1 MIPILY
7 ENSETAYR
15 SNGIGRLRDCVKCI
29 VTEARNGIYECE
41 FDYPITGVH
50 YSDIREGM
58 IVACTHDQT
67 GDIQPFEIYRR
78 KEPIDGVVTFYAH
91 HISYRLLN
99 VILRPF
105 TAEGVAAALAG
116 FKTNSANDNPFT
128 FWTDKTTQGTYT
140 IKQPS
145 SLREML
151 AGTSGSLLDVFGTGD
166 YEFDRFTVRLWADR
180 GADNGVTIRYGKN
193 LADIERDKDLSG
205 TYNAV
210 APYWTDQDLE
220 NVVTL
225 PEIIVT
231 SPTLINIASEPW
243 TDDARQQMTDENGE
257 PFLFDY
263 APIKAVPLDVTA
275 DFDNEPTPDQM
286 RQKALAKMASGRNW
300 LPSTNIDV
308 DFVALEDTPE
318 YADVAPLQR
327 VSLCDT
333 VRVIYPGV
341 GLDVKEKVIKTDYN
355 VLLNA
360 YDRVELGNP
369 TSSLSD
375 VITAQTEGKIAKD
388 YPTKGFLENALDNA
402 TQLIT
407 GGLGGH
413 VVFNMNANGEPQEI
427 LIMDTDDK
435 TTAVNV
441 IRINKK
447 GIGFSNTGYE
457 GPFSSA
463 WTIDNT
469 LDMSQINVAN
479 MNANAIT
486 AGTLQSQDGGN
497 SWNLETGIFQTR
509 GTNDRII
516 KINGGALDMYAI
528 DGDTERHIGALFP
541 MGLVEENDGFM
552 LGMTEDS
559 EYIAFGWETAPGV
572 WKISMRIASPNYDEY
587 SDRIRMYASMRAY
600 SQATFERAVYCGR
613 EVFICQ
619 DAASAD
625 NDENTNRSMYL
636 YYNSS
641 GYAGLVVKD
650 NGYTQDVIQYSG
662 NGNQIFYRF
671 APNVYIT
678 YHSNTDTIY
687 ASKTITQ
694 ASDEKLKLIRAY
706 KDEYDELLDKLEPI
720 VYKWKDRPDG
730 PERVGL
736 GARKTREALLD
747 LGLDDSGFVC
757 VYTDE
762 NGNDQYS
769 VDYQEL
775 SVMLLHAYQKQKKE
789 LEDLKAKVQTIMDR
803 LEV

>member
-7 ENSETAYR
+7 DNSETAFR

-78 KEPIDGVVTFYAH
+78 KESVDGVVTFYAH

-105 TAEGVAAALAG
+105 TAEGITAALAG
-116 FKTNSANDNPFT
+116 FKTNSVNDNPFT
-128 FWTDKTTQGTYT
+128 FWTDKTTQGTYA

-151 AGTSGSLLDVFGTGD
+151 CGTSGSLLDVFGTGE
-166 YEFDRFTVRLWADR
+166 YEFDRYTVRLWADR

-193 LADIERDKDLSG
+193 LADIERNKDLSA

-210 APYWTDQDLE
+210 APYWTDQDLD
-220 NVVTL
+220 NVATI
-225 PEIIVT
+225 PEIIVA

-243 TDDARQQMTDENGE
+243 TNDASQQMTDENGE
-257 PFLFDY
+257 PFVFDY
-263 APIKAVPLDVTA
+263 APVKAVPLDVTA

-286 RQKALAKMASGRNW
+286 RQKALAKMASGRHW

-333 VRVIYPGV
+333 VRVVYPGI
-341 GLDVKEKVIKTDYN
+341 GLDVKEKVVKTAYN

-360 YDRVELGNP
+360 YDKVELGNP
-369 TSSLSD
+369 TSSLAD
-375 VITAQTEGKIAKD
+375 VITAQTEGKISKD

-427 LIMDTDDK
+427 LVMDTDDK

-441 IRINKK
+441 IRINKN

-479 MNANAIT
+479 LSANAIT
-486 AGTLQSQDGGN
+486 AGTLQSQNGGN

-516 KINGGALDMYAI
+516 KINGGALDMYAVN
-528 DGDTERHIGALFP
+528 GDVERHIGALFP
-541 MGLVEENDGFM
+541 MELAGGNDGFM
-552 LGMTEDS
+552 VGMSEDS
-559 EYIAFGWETAPGV
+559 EYVAFGWEESPGFWLV
-572 WKISMRIASPNYDEY
+572 SLQITSPDYDEY

-600 SQATFERAVYCGR
+600 SQATFEDPVFCGR

-636 YYNSS
+636 YYNSG
-641 GYAGLVVKD
+641 GYAGIVIKD
-650 NGYTQDVIQYSG
+650 NGYAQDVIQYISQ
-662 NGNQIFYRF
+662 GNQIYYRF
-671 APNVYIT
+671 ASGAYIT
-678 YHSNTDTIY
+678 YLSSTDVIY
-687 ASKTITQ
+687 SSRTITQ
-694 ASDEKLKLIRAY
+694 ASDENLKLIRPY
-706 KDEYDELLDKLEPI
+706 NDEYDKLLDNLEPI

-730 PERVGL
+730 PDRVGL
-736 GARKTREALLD
+736 GARKTRQALLD

-762 NGNDQYS
+762 NGNEQYS

-775 SVMLLHAYQKQKKE
+775 SVMLLHAYQNQKKE
-789 LEDLKAKVQTIMDR
+789 LEDLKEKLQRIMER
-803 LEV
+803 LEM